1 LYRVPVVLPDKVT
14 FAEPNEVSLNG
25 YLGDRVRKNAL
36 VRLRA
41 VDEDDLLD
49 GYRKRPGR
57 HPWIGEHVG
66 KFLHAATLAAV
77 QTNDPELKAKV
88 RRVAKGLI
96 ATQEAD
102 GYLGTYLPADR
113 WQLKPG
119 ADWDV
124 WSHKYNLIGL
134 LTYYRYFGDGQALIA
149 AIRVGDLLDRTFGPG
164 KRSLLQAGT
173 HVGMASTSVLEPM
186 VELYRVT
193 GQPRYLTFAKN
204 IVRTWAEPNGPDI
217 LRGLLGRD
225 DVAEIA
231 NGKAYEML
239 SNLVGLCELARV
251 TGDRTYLRAALTAWQ
266 SVVERH
272 RYPTGTASY
281 FEHFH
286 PGTDLPTDALANV
299 DETCVTVTWM
309 QLNMELL
316 RLTGDA
322 KFGGEIE
329 RSAMN
334 HLAGAQRPDG
344 SAWCYYTSLN
354 GIKPYS
360 PETTCCLSS
369 GPRGMALMPTLA
381 YVKLGEQHLGINLVE
396 ASRYQGEIGGQRVTV
411 TQGFRWN
418 RFREINVKVDAA
430 KPVRM
435 RLSVRVPEWA
445 DRFTAPKVKRR
456 GGWLDFPE
464 RTWKP
469 GETVKV
475 ALDFDSRIGGFRGN
489 QVVRWGPFVL
499 AYDESI
505 DPKRRFPETIWL
517 SGKDTIRGFHS
528 GGGSQTAPP
537 SFSMRLYDATG
548 KPSFIPVLPF
558 ADAGAS
564 GAPMKAVFP
573 SHLTHTARESRSRA
587 GNVRGRIADG
597 DPKTYVVTFD
607 GHPRA
612 EDWYALAW
620 STPKRFQT
628 VRFRH
633 GRVFHDGG
641 WFDTS
646 TGKPRVEIQRVRGG
660 AWEAVGRLE
669 GYPATTALSAAD
681 LPDGAL
687 FELKLAE
694 PLEAVAVRVV
704 GVPASGDGPNQ
715 AFSSC
720 SELAVAP

>member
-1 LYRVPVVLPDKVT
+1 MPDRVT
-14 FAEPNEVSLNG
+14 FVEPNEVSLNG
-25 YLGDRVRKNAL
+25 FLGERVRKNAL

-41 VDEDDLLD
+41 VDENDLLD
-49 GYRKRPGR
+49 GFRKRPGR

-77 QTNDPELKAKV
+77 QTDDPELKAKV

-113 WQLKPG
+113 WQVKPN

-134 LTYYRYFGDGQALIA
+134 LTYYRYFHDGQALIA

-204 IVRTWAEPNGPDI
+204 IVRTWAEPGGPDI
-217 LRGLLGRD
+217 LRGLLDGD
-225 DVAEIA
+225 DVARIA

-251 TGDRTYLRAALTAWQ
+251 TGDRTYLRAALNAWQ
-266 SVVERH
+266 SVRERH

-286 PGTDLPTDALANV
+286 REPELPTDALANV
-299 DETCVTVTWM
+299 GETCVTVTWM
-309 QLNMELL
+309 QLNAELL

-322 KFGGEIE
+322 KFGAEIE

-344 SAWCYYTSLN
+344 GAWCYYTSLD
-354 GIKPYS
+354 GVKPYS

-381 YVKLGEQHLGINLVE
+381 YVKLGPNHLGINLVE
-396 ASRYQGEIGGQRVTV
+396 ASRFKGQIGGQTVTV
-411 TQGFRWN
+411 TQVFRWD
-418 RFREINVKVDAA
+418 RGKEMTLKVDTA

-445 DRFTAPKVKRR
+445 DRFSAPMAKRR
-456 GGWLDFPE
+456 GDWLDLPE
-464 RTWKP
+464 RQWKP
-469 GETVKV
+469 GETARF
-475 ALDFDSRIGGFRGN
+475 ALKFGSRVGEFGSN
-489 QVVRWGPFVL
+489 QTVWWGPFVL
-499 AYDESI
+499 AYDEAA
-505 DPKRRFPETIWL
+505 DVQKRFAETIWL
-517 SGKDTIRGFHS
+517 DPKDPMRGFQWS
-528 GGGSQTAPP
+528 GGSQTAPP
-537 SFSMRLYDATG
+537 AFRMRLYDASG
-548 KPSFIPVLPF
+548 KPSNIPIVPF
-558 ADAGAS
+558 ADAGAT
-564 GAPMKAVFP
+564 GAPMRAAFPQSLTRAV
-573 SHLTHTARESRSRA
+573 RESRSRA
-587 GNVRGRIADG
+587 GNVRGRVSDG
-597 DPKTYVVTFD
+597 DSNTYVVTYD
-607 GHPRA
+607 GHSSA

-628 VRFRH
+628 VSFRH
-633 GRVFHDGG
+633 GRAFHDGG
-641 WFDTS
+641 WFDAS
-646 TGKPRVEIQRVRGG
+646 KGKPRVEIQRERGG
-660 AWEAVGRLE
+660 VWEEIGRLDT
-669 GYPATTALSAAD
+669 YPATTAVSSAD
-681 LPDGAL
+681 LKDGAP
-687 FELKLAE
+687 FELKLTQ
-694 PLEAVAVRVV
+694 PVEAAAVRIV
-704 GVPASGDGPNQ
+704 GVPASGDGPHQ

-720 SELAVAP
+720 AELAVGP